1 MTEAQKIA
9 HLQRRSGFG
18 PGLRSATYT
27 SLNEAIHQ
35 ILNGTVKYN
44 ALFLPG
50 EEKVTTGELLRMDKE
65 ERKEILQDLAAN
77 IKRLNLEWLKEMGRA
92 ENQLREKMALFWHGH
107 FAVRVRG
114 YAQVESYINTIR
126 KYALA
131 NFGDLLMAVS
141 KEPAMLRFLNN
152 QQNRKNSPNENFARE
167 LMELFTLGRGN
178 YTENDIKEAARAF
191 TGWGFNDE
199 DEFEL
204 KVHQHDYGTKTIFG
218 KTGNWEGEDVIRM
231 VLENPQT
238 AKFICS
244 KVYRFFV
251 SDQIHTE
258 RIQQMADVFY
268 KSNYDIPSLLKYLFN
283 APWFYADE
291 VAGSLIKSPVELI
304 VGLNRGLGIAYS
316 NPQPLLAV
324 QRVLGQT
331 LFFPPNVAGWAGGR
345 NWIDNSTLITRLNLP
360 KRLADASELDV
371 AAKFNMDDES
381 PNESEKPRNNVALS
395 CSISWDKLAERFP
408 ENKFNVL
415 FENIQSYL
423 IAGSTLIA
431 TPVSLEMRCNN
442 LSHIEKV
449 REVVLYLTRTPEFQ
463 LA

>member
-27 SLNEAIHQ
+27 SLDEAIHQ

-126 KYALA
+126 KYSLA

-204 KVHQHDYGTKTIFG
+204 KAHQHDYGSKTIFG

-231 VLENPQT
+231 ILENPQT

-244 KVYRFFV
+244 KIYRFFV
-251 SDQIHTE
+251 SDQVHAE
-258 RIQQMADVFY
+258 RVQALADIFF
-268 KSNYDIPSLLKYLFN
+268 KSNYDIPSVLKHLFN
-283 APWFYADE
+283 APWFYEDE
-291 VAGSLIKSPVELI
+291 IAGALIKSPVELI
-304 VGLNRGLGIAYS
+304 VGLNRSLGIAYS

-371 AAKFNMDDES
+371 AAKFNMDDEN

-408 ENKFNVL
+408 ENKFSLL

-423 IAGSTLIA
+423 IAGNNPVAIPNTLE
-431 TPVSLEMRCNN
+431 TRCSN
-442 LSHIEKV
+442 LNQVEKV

>member
-18 PGLRSATYT
+18 PGLRSASYT
-27 SLNEAIHQ
+27 SLDEAIHQ
-35 ILNGTVKYN
+35 ILNGPVKYN

-50 EEKVTTGELLRMDKE
+50 EEKVSTGELLRMDKE

-77 IKRLNLEWLKEMGRA
+77 IKRLNLEWIKEMGRA

-107 FAVRVRG
+107 FSVRVRG

-204 KVHQHDYGTKTIFG
+204 KAHQHDFGSKTIFG

-231 VLENPQT
+231 ILENPQT
-238 AKFICS
+238 ARFICG
-244 KVYRFFV
+244 KIYRFFV
-251 SDQIHTE
+251 SDQAHTG
-258 RIQQMADVFY
+258 RIQEMAEVFF
-268 KSNYDIPSLLKYLFN
+268 KSNYDIPSLLKFLFN
-283 APWFYADE
+283 AEWFYADE
-291 VAGSLIKSPVELI
+291 IAGALIKSPVELI
-304 VGLNRGLGIAYS
+304 VGLNRSLGIAYS
-316 NPQPLLAV
+316 NPHPLLAV

-371 AAKFNMDDES
+371 AAKYNMDDEN
-381 PNESEKPRNNVALS
+381 PNESEKPKNKVALS

-408 ENKFNVL
+408 ENELRFL
-415 FENIQSYL
+415 WENIQSYL
-423 IAGSTLIA
+423 IAGSNLMA
-431 TPVSLEMRCNN
+431 LPKSLETRCST
-442 LSHIEKV
+442 LSHPEKV
-449 REVVLYLTRTPEFQ
+449 REVVLYLTRTPEYQ